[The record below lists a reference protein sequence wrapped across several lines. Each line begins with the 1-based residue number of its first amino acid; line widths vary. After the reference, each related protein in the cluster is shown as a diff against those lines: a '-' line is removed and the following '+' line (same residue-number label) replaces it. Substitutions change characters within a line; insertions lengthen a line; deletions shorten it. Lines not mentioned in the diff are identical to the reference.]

1 MEEGIMDYSELSKD
15 ELIERIS
22 DLRLLNDQLLTEKNQ
37 ETSLNFSWTGNL
49 GHWYWSIRSN
59 RVTFNP
65 LKITTLGYDDSDIP
79 ENVPYQFFTE
89 LIHPDDYQST
99 MDAMLAHLY
108 GGASVYEAEYRI
120 RAKDGSYRW
129 YYDRGRIT
137 RRAEDGKP
145 LFLAGIVF
153 DITDRKS
160 RQVELE
166 QINRELAEKTVTD
179 ELTQI
184 KNQRAILDHLRKEMD
199 RSIQTGEPISV
210 LMLDIDDFKKV
221 NDQYGHVLGDSVLA
235 DVAKTIS
242 RSIRDQDTAGRY
254 GGEEFLV
261 VFSNADAKV
270 AAKVANR
277 ILKSIEAQSFQ
288 ESIRITVSGGVGQ
301 SDGESLPELIDKA
314 DKKLYEA
321 KRSGK
326 NRIVK

>member
-1 MEEGIMDYSELSKD
+1 MNYSELTKD
-15 ELIERIS
+15 QLIELID
-22 DLRLLNDQLLTEKNQ
+22 DLQMLNDQLLEEKNQ
-37 ETSLNFSWTGNL
+37 EASLNFSWTGNL

-59 RVTFNP
+59 KVTFNP
-65 LKITTLGYDDSDIP
+65 LKIATLGYNSDDIP

-89 LIHPDDYQST
+89 LIHPDDYQPT
-99 MDAMLAHLY
+99 MDAMLSHLY
-108 GGASVYEAEYRI
+108 GGAAVYEAEYRI

-129 YYDRGRIT
+129 YYDRGKIT
-137 RRAEDGKP
+137 KRTAEGKP

-153 DITDRKS
+153 DITDRKT
-160 RQVELE
+160 RQAELE
-166 QINRELAEKTVTD
+166 KTNRELAEKTVTD

-184 KNQRAILDHLRKEMD
+184 RNQRAILDHLKKEMD
-199 RSIQTGEPISV
+199 RSIQTGEPLSV

-235 DVAKTIS
+235 DVAGIIS

-261 VFSNADAKV
+261 VFSNTDATA

-277 ILKSIEAQSFQ
+277 ILKDIEAHSFQ
-288 ESIRITVSGGVGQ
+288 ENVRITISGGVGQ
-301 SDGESLPELIDKA
+301 SEGENMPELIDKA

-321 KRSGK
+321 KRRGK